1 MPPRYRFF
9 PLTYS
14 RARSS
19 TASVPAC
26 TSATVGE
33 TVSSGWIPFPANS
46 SPLGNAWRVTESC
59 IAQFL
64 GSVIVSASPGLPADG
79 SPMITPRVAFRNATR
94 KSSAAPAV
102 AAFATRGVAQIDDQS
117 RYSCEV
123 REGAVEATHHVL
135 LGERVDP
142 GHDHAP
148 GKGIDL
154 NVGAL
159 ERPAIVERDAAR
171 HADAALGAAGKP
183 QQQVYGRPLL
193 PLEHP
198 LNGALPTVRRR
209 GSRGLREHRVPD
221 PGLGRDALDGEDL
234 RKPLGPRHPHLV
246 VLGVLAD
253 ERSLLYALEQQRRT
267 RDARPQVGGGDH
279 GGLAVAQQGHQ
290 ASQPAVE
297 QNVRLG
303 LRREP
308 QVRAEGGIPIG
319 PHAIPEGKIVTRLG
333 PDRCDD
339 LGALR
344 GHELLTG
351 ESGGRNGEAQSEDGD

>member
-79 SPMITPRVAFRNATR
+79 SPMITPRVAFRN
-94 KSSAAPAV
+94 
-102 AAFATRGVAQIDDQS
+102 
-117 RYSCEV
+117 
-123 REGAVEATHHVL
+123 
-135 LGERVDP
+135 
-142 GHDHAP
+142 AP